1 MQILHVCCLRVR
13 LSRRRQ
19 QSERSDDISIC
30 ISDIP
35 PASLL
40 LLFNLSLVW
49 EELHMQPCIST
60 SQVREYLLK
69 LGARRVNTQ
78 HC

>member
-1 MQILHVCCLRVR
+1 MSVVCMSVCQEEDSR
-13 LSRRRQ
+13 LSVLTT
-19 QSERSDDISIC
+19 SASASLIS
-30 ISDIP
+30 P
-35 PASLL
+35 PACLL

-49 EELHMQPCIST
+49 EELHMQPCTST
-60 SQVREYLLK
+60 SQVTEYLLK